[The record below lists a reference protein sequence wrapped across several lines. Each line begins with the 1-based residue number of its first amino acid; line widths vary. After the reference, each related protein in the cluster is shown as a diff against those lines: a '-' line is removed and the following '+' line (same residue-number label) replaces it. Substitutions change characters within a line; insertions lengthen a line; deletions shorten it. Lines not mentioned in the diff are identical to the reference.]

1 MRYLL
6 QGLTMLSDIIVWT
19 VVICMSAFCPT
30 PIIWLLAALVI
41 RTWWKTGGFE
51 AWRPS
56 TIRRFLKN
64 ARRYGL

>member
-1 MRYLL
+1 
-6 QGLTMLSDIIVWT
+6 
-19 VVICMSAFCPT
+19 MSVFCPT
-30 PIIWLLAALVI
+30 PIIWLLAALII